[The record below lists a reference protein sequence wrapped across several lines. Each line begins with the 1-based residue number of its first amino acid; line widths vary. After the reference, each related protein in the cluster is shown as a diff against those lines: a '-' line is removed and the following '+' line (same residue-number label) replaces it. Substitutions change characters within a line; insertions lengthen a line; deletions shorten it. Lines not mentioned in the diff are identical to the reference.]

1 MNSQYLSQSS
11 KQSRRSFIK
20 QLSIGAGALSFGMTF
35 PFSNLKIAS
44 TSKKMGIALVGL
56 GNYSS
61 RILAPALQ
69 ETQECYLAGIV
80 TGTPSKENEWA
91 KKYGIPKRNIYNYK
105 NFDEIENND
114 DIDIVYVVLPNS
126 MHAEYTIRAAK
137 AGKHVICEKPM
148 ALNVEECQ
156 AMIDA
161 CNSNNVGLSIGYR
174 MQFEPHTQ
182 EIIRMSR
189 EKEFGEILVVNSA
202 AGFYMRNTG
211 VWRTKRSMGGGA
223 MQDIG
228 IYALQ
233 AARYVTGEEPISV
246 TAQAFN
252 SRPDELTEIDETVT
266 FQLQF
271 PSGAI
276 ANSMGSFGM
285 YLPNLYVQAED
296 GWFGLN
302 PSWTY
307 SGITGNSSKGPI
319 TFPEVNQQAVQMDE
333 QSVGFRDKKLL
344 RVTGMEG
351 LRDVRIINAIEK
363 SIVTKEK
370 IFLDEI

>member
-1 MNSQYLSQSS
+1 M
-11 KQSRRSFIK
+11 
-20 QLSIGAGALSFGMTF
+20 
-35 PFSNLKIAS
+35 
-44 TSKKMGIALVGL
+44 
-56 GNYSS
+56 
-61 RILAPALQ
+61 
-69 ETQECYLAGIV
+69 AGIV
-80 TGTPSKENEWA
+80 TGTPSKEEEWA
-91 KKYGIPKRNIYNYK
+91 YKYHLPRKNIYNYE
-105 NFDEIENND
+105 NFDEIEKND
-114 DIDIVYVVLPNS
+114 EIDIVYVVLPNS
-126 MHAEYTIRAAK
+126 MHAEFTIRAAE

-156 AMIDA
+156 AMINA
-161 CNSNNVGLSIGYR
+161 CNKNNVGLSIGYR

-189 EKEFGEILVVNSA
+189 EKEFGDILVVNSA
-202 AGFYMRNTG
+202 AGFYMSNTD
-211 VWRTKRSMGGGA
+211 VWRTKRSMGGGT

-233 AARYVTGEEPISV
+233 AARYVTGEEPVSV

-266 FQLQF
+266 FQLLF

-285 YLPNLYVQAED
+285 YLPNLYVQAKD

-307 SGITGNSSKGPI
+307 NGIKGNSSKGPI
-319 TFPEVNQQAVQMDE
+319 TFSEVNQQAIQMDE
-333 QSVGFRDKKLL
+333 QSVSFRDKKPL
-344 RVTGMEG
+344 RITGLEG

-363 SIVTKEK
+363 SIITKEK
-370 IFLDEI
+370 ILLKEI